1 MQSLEFSRSYM
12 FYLYLFPS
20 VYIISSRYR
29 YIDCIY
35 IITSYHS
42 VYLYS
47 PSLYSHCHRSPS
59 LHLFTP
65 YFCLSLFLLISISIS
80 LFPPLALSLALS
92 HCSMHISS
100 YCGDTTVLH
109 NSLLGLFSAWKAPAM
124 QRDFLLTHDAPLT
137 QSAHFLL
144 HCARPVWSH
153 LS

>member
-1 MQSLEFSRSYM
+1 MQIFSCYRVMQSLEFSRSYM

-65 YFCLSLFLLISISIS
+65 YFCSSLFLLISISIS

-92 HCSMHISS
+92 LSALCIFPVTVETQQC
-100 YCGDTTVLH
+100 YTTVFWVYSVH
-109 NSLLGLFSAWKAPAM
+109 GRHQQCSATSYWHM
-124 QRDFLLTHDAPLT
+124 MPL
-137 QSAHFLL
+137 
-144 HCARPVWSH
+144 
-153 LS
+153 

>member
-42 VYLYS
+42 LSLRLPVY
-47 PSLYSHCHRSPS
+47 
-59 LHLFTP
+59 LFTP
-65 YFCLSLFLLISISIS
+65 YFCSSLFLLISISIS

-144 HCARPVWSH
+144 HCARPA
-153 LS
+153 